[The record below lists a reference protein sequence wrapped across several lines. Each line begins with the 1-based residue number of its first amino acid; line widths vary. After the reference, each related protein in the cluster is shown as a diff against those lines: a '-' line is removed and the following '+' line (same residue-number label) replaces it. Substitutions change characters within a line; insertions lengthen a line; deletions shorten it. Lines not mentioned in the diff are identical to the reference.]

1 MSSCKGTDIIYQVKK
16 YLANK
21 DIEGLKQYIEKEEEN
36 VKKCNILS
44 KNETAEYIDT
54 LTKELN

>member
-1 MSSCKGTDIIYQVKK
+1 MSSCKCTDIIYQVKK
-16 YLANK
+16 YLSNK
-21 DIEGLKQYIEKEEEN
+21 DIEGLKQYIEKAETDVN
-36 VKKCNILS
+36 NCHILS

>member
-1 MSSCKGTDIIYQVKK
+1 MSSCKCKDIIYQVKK

-21 DIEGLKQYIEKEEEN
+21 DIEGLKQYIEKAETDAN
-36 VKKCNILS
+36 NCHILS